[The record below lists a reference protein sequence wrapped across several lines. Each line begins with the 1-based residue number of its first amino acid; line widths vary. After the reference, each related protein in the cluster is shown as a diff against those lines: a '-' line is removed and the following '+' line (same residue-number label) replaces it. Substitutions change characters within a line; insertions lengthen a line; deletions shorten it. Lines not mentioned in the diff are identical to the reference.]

1 MIRLGLVL
9 LFLGGVTSSLLAQ
22 VNANDT
28 LSVPPNRQAL
38 KNKNIITRTIN
49 EQDSVVNFRE
59 GKKIELIEPTE
70 IFFKDHDPKRAA
82 WYSAAIP
89 GLGQAYNKKYWKIP
103 LVWAGIGGF
112 AYFINYN
119 NDLYQFYRKNLI
131 YETEQNPDFINETPL
146 EVSSLKSARDQ
157 FRRNRDML
165 IIYGVIFYM
174 LNIVD
179 AHVDAHLI
187 GFDVNQDLSVYISP
201 SLQSNPNGKQSTGLS
216 LKINF

>member
-38 KNKNIITRTIN
+38 KNKNIITRTID
-49 EQDSVVNFRE
+49 EQDSIVNFRE
-59 GKKIELIEPTE
+59 GKKNEFIESSEM
-70 IFFKDHDPKRAA
+70 FFKDHDPKRAA

-131 YETEQNPDFINETPL
+131 YETEQNPNFINETPL

>member
-1 MIRLGLVL
+1 
-9 LFLGGVTSSLLAQ
+9 
-22 VNANDT
+22 
-28 LSVPPNRQAL
+28 
-38 KNKNIITRTIN
+38 
-49 EQDSVVNFRE
+49 
-59 GKKIELIEPTE
+59 
-70 IFFKDHDPKRAA
+70 
-82 WYSAAIP
+82 
-89 GLGQAYNKKYWKIP
+89 LGQAYNKKYWKIP

-131 YETEQNPDFINETPL
+131 YETEQNPNFINETPL